1 MIITTLVAIFKHE
14 KDNLTKSD
22 AANFSMIKTY
32 KLLVDLI
39 KLPSI
44 RKLALILLSVKVS
57 KHYST
62 Y

>member
-14 KDNLTKSD
+14 KDNLTKLD